1 MFRLLKKKFEEIK
14 KRIKGKVEKKE
25 KVKKKKGL
33 IKKVK
38 EKIEKKVRFKI
49 LKEEDI
55 EKLLDRF
62 EISLIEADCSFEV
75 AEKFKENLKKELV
88 GKEIKRREEEKVV
101 KNSIKRTV
109 EEILE
114 LPRIDLIKIIE
125 EKSSRGEP
133 ALFLFLGFNG
143 SGKTTSIAKL
153 ANFLLKKNISVV
165 LAAADTFR
173 AASIEQLEE
182 HAKKLGV
189 KVIKHKYGADPA
201 AVIFDSI
208 KYAKPKGI
216 KVVLA
221 DTAGRT
227 HVNKNLI
234 EELRKIVR
242 VNKPDLKILVLDSL
256 TGSDVLEQTRMFN
269 EAVGVDAIVFTKV
282 DVNEKGGNILSVAYE
297 FKKPILFLGIGQK
310 YEDIKF
316 FEKEWL
322 VKQIVG

>member
-1 MFRLLKKKFEEIK
+1 
-14 KRIKGKVEKKE
+14 
-25 KVKKKKGL
+25 
-33 IKKVK
+33 
-38 EKIEKKVRFKI
+38 
-49 LKEEDI
+49 
-55 EKLLDRF
+55 
-62 EISLIEADCSFEV
+62 
-75 AEKFKENLKKELV
+75 
-88 GKEIKRREEEKVV
+88 
-101 KNSIKRTV
+101 
-109 EEILE
+109 
-114 LPRIDLIKIIE
+114 
-125 EKSSRGEP
+125 
-133 ALFLFLGFNG
+133 
-143 SGKTTSIAKL
+143 
-153 ANFLLKKNISVV
+153 LLKKNISVV

-269 EAVGVDAIVFTKV
+269 EAVGV
-282 DVNEKGGNILSVAYE
+282 E
-297 FKKPILFLGIGQK
+297 
-310 YEDIKF
+310 
-316 FEKEWL
+316 
-322 VKQIVG
+322 